1 MAWSGTGE
9 ETRAAGTGGLATWP
23 AAARARTAPAPAR
36 RPAGGLALILVVA
49 FMVVLDFSIVNV
61 ALASIERELH
71 VGATDV
77 QWVITGYA
85 VTFGGLLVLGG
96 RIGDLFGRRRALV
109 AGLVLFSLA
118 SLWGGLATSIAELV
132 AARAVQGVGAA
143 VVAPAAL
150 ALITTATPE
159 GPRRNRALGLYGAT
173 ASIGFVAGLVLGGV
187 LVQLF
192 DWRSV
197 LWVNVPIGLLAAA
210 LAPVLLAESRAVR
223 RVRLDVV
230 GAGLVTGAIAAL
242 VYGVSLGPVNGWL
255 AGPTIGALGAAGALG
270 WSFVAWE
277 RRHPA
282 PLVRLGILRVHSLR
296 SANSFTVAV
305 GAWSAAE
312 LLVMPLYLQLVL
324 HYSPVLTGL
333 AMAPQGVVGF
343 LAASRGPATVRRLGA
358 RRLLV
363 LASSAAGLGLV
374 VLAVA
379 AGAHSYPLV
388 LLGLVLAGYGTAT
401 AMFGSTVA
409 ATTGVADHEQGLAGG
424 LVNMSRQVGAAVGVA
439 VAAAVIGATAS
450 AGASVG
456 SDALALGATALAAAV
471 AAAIAQRGIGDPGA
485 GAGAH
490 RPGTATLP
498 PQAPR
503 PRRAPSVA
511 CRTCD
516 GA

>member
-1 MAWSGTGE
+1 MARVTVGGRTHGSRRDAPATMAHTG
-9 ETRAAGTGGLATWP
+9 P
-23 AAARARTAPAPAR
+23 AAPRPWRPTAA
-36 RPAGGLALILVVA
+36 LALILVVA

-85 VTFGGLLVLGG
+85 ITFGGLLVLGG
-96 RIGDLFGRRRALV
+96 RVADLFGRRRMLIT
-109 AGLVLFSLA
+109 GLVLFSLA
-118 SLWGGLATSIAELV
+118 SLWGGLSTSIVELV

-150 ALITTATPE
+150 SLITTATPE
-159 GPRRNRALGLYGAT
+159 GARRNRALGLYGAT

-210 LAPVLLAESRAVR
+210 LAPVLLDESRAAG

-242 VYGVSLGPVNGWL
+242 VYGVSVGPVDGWL
-255 AGPTIGALGAAGALG
+255 AAPTIAALGAAGALG

-282 PLVRLGILRVHSLR
+282 PLVRLGILRLHTLR
-296 SANSFTVAV
+296 VANSFTVAV

-312 LLVMPLYLQLVL
+312 LLVLPLYLQLVL
-324 HYSPVLTGL
+324 HDSPVLTGL

-343 LAASRGPATVRRLGA
+343 LAAARGPATVRRLGP

-363 LASSAAGLGLV
+363 LAASSAGLGLAV
-374 VLAVA
+374 LALAVA
-379 AGAHSYPLV
+379 ARSYPLV
-388 LLGLVLAGYGTAT
+388 LLGLLLAGYGTAT

-409 ATTGVADHEQGLAGG
+409 ATSGVADHEQGLAGG

-439 VAAAVIGATAS
+439 VAAAIVGAAAA

-456 SDALALGATALAAAV
+456 ADALALGATALAAAV
-471 AAAIAQRGIGDPGA
+471 GAAIAHRGLGPVAAGPVAPAPGEA
-485 GAGAH
+485 A
-490 RPGTATLP
+490 RPAP
-498 PQAPR
+498 APR
-503 PRRAPSVA
+503 PRGAAGVA
-511 CRTCD
+511 CRTCE